1 MGDEGCVLASSP
13 SKTEKIKVLSKEEIA
28 QIYDMKESY
37 GIDLSQ
43 IDVDKFNISNF
54 GLKNK
59 KNKKKYVFKKE
70 LSQNFQTLI
79 IRIDFYL
86 IKNRNY

>member
-1 MGDEGCVLASSP
+1 
-13 SKTEKIKVLSKEEIA
+13 
-28 QIYDMKESY
+28 MKESY

-59 KNKKKYVFKKE
+59 KNKKNMFSKKNK
-70 LSQNFQTLI
+70 SKFSNFNNSDRLLFNKKQKLLEKGG
-79 IRIDFYL
+79 RMYE
-86 IKNRNY
+86 

>member
-1 MGDEGCVLASSP
+1 MEDLIEELPVEVKALENFLLYIKFQNGE
-13 SKTEKIKVLSKEEIA
+13 EK
-28 QIYDMKESY
+28 IYDMKESY

-59 KNKKKYVFKKE
+59 KNKKNMFSKKNK
-70 LSQNFQTLI
+70 SKFSNFNNSDRLL
-79 IRIDFYL
+79 FN
-86 IKNRNY
+86 KK

>member
-1 MGDEGCVLASSP
+1 MQSAHTKCVLASSP

-59 KNKKKYVFKKE
+59 KNKKNMFSKKNK
-70 LSQNFQTLI
+70 SKFTNFNNSDRLL
-79 IRIDFYL
+79 FN
-86 IKNRNY
+86 KK

>member
-1 MGDEGCVLASSP
+1 MN
-13 SKTEKIKVLSKEEIA
+13 EKIKVLSKEEIA

-59 KNKKKYVFKKE
+59 KNKKNMFSKKNK
-70 LSQNFQTLI
+70 SKFSNFNNSDRLL
-79 IRIDFYL
+79 FN
-86 IKNRNY
+86 KK

>member
-1 MGDEGCVLASSP
+1 MENKIEELPIEVKPLEGYLLYI
-13 SKTEKIKVLSKEEIA
+13 KFKNNEEK
-28 QIYDMKESY
+28 IYDMKESY

-59 KNKKKYVFKKE
+59 KNKKNMFSKKNK
-70 LSQNFQTLI
+70 SKFSNFNNSDRLL
-79 IRIDFYL
+79 FN
-86 IKNRNY
+86 KK

>member
-1 MGDEGCVLASSP
+1 
-13 SKTEKIKVLSKEEIA
+13 
-28 QIYDMKESY
+28 MKESY

-59 KNKKKYVFKKE
+59 KNKKNMFSKKNK
-70 LSQNFQTLI
+70 SKFSNFNNSDRLL
-79 IRIDFYL
+79 FN
-86 IKNRNY
+86 KK